1 MKNIFKKSIV
11 FAIVLTLVVSC
22 TAAFAFSWKDWGNS
36 FADKVEEVAEQYA
49 DDVEDT
55 SETPQPVSDY
65 TDSILSFT
73 NTFLGG
79 IFSAF
84 SK

>member
-1 MKNIFKKSIV
+1 MKNIFKKSIS
-11 FAIVLTLVVSC
+11 FAIVLTLVASC
-22 TAAFAFSWKDWGNS
+22 TAAFAFNWEAWGEK
-36 FADKVEEVAEQYA
+36 FADQVESISEQYA

-55 SETPQPVSDY
+55 SETPQPVDTY
-65 TDSILSFT
+65 VDSILDYT
-73 NTFLGG
+73 NSYVGG

>member
-11 FAIVLTLVVSC
+11 FAIVLALVVSC
-22 TAAFAFSWKDWGNS
+22 TAAFAFNWKQWGKS
-36 FADKVEEVAEQYA
+36 FGNQVEAGAEQYA
-49 DDVEDT
+49 DDVEET
-55 SETPQPVSDY
+55 SETPQAV
-65 TDSILSFT
+65 DSYVGNVLSFT